1 MRTRSLFLA
10 ACLGLASIC
19 PLAVVSLASGA
30 NLPSGFQQTTVIE
43 ELDEPTALQFSAD
56 GRVFVAEKAGI
67 IKVYEGI
74 ADQTP
79 QEFADLRTKVYDA
92 GDRGLLGLALD
103 PEFPARPYVY
113 VLYAHD
119 APIGGIAPVWG
130 EEDEA
135 GDDCPDPP
143 GLDTH
148 GCVVSGRL
156 SRLTAVEDHASN
168 EKVLIEDWCQQFPS
182 HSIGDLHFDVDGMLY
197 ASGGDG
203 ASYSERDYGQF
214 GEPLNPCGDPP
225 AGVGGVMTPPTAE
238 GGSLRSQ
245 DLRTLADP
253 TGLNGTVIR
262 IDPDTGAGLPDNPMA
277 TNPDADANARRIIG
291 FGLRNPFRFAIHP
304 ETNEVYVGN
313 VGQGSYEELD
323 RFAPTSAEAFNSGWP
338 CYEGDIKPFKSLGL
352 SLCTTLYAEPGS
364 DVMPFFSYH
373 HSEGVFPGDTCP
385 HVDGS
390 AFSGLAF
397 YDGGAFPA
405 SYEGALF
412 FADSVRGCIY
422 TMFPGED
429 GRPDPSTVAPFL
441 SDAGPYP
448 GIDIEVGPDGDLY
461 YVSFF
466 SGDFEPGAVHRISYF
481 PGNQPPVARIV
492 TTGKPWGVSPLEVE
506 FDATGSTDAD
516 NEPLEYEWDLDGD
529 GSFDAPT
536 TSGLV
541 SETYADKQ
549 NHTAAVRVRDEGGAT
564 SIARLTV
571 YPGNTP
577 PAPEIIAPTSDLDWA
592 VGDEI
597 DFSGG
602 AEDAEDDELAS
613 TSLDW
618 SSRLFHCPH
627 GAGDCH
633 GHPLQAF
640 PAVDSGSFAA
650 PDHEFPS
657 YIELTLTAVDSRGL
671 SAKQTVTIHP
681 RTVELAIDSSPTGIT
696 LDADLLSQP
705 TPFALTSIEGSNVTL
720 SAPAS
725 AQVGGEAYVWQ
736 GWSDGGD
743 RVHAVVADA
752 STSYV
757 ATYERAAPAVT
768 DLDPDRGPTAGG
780 NQVVITGTGLSGA
793 IDVAFGDNPVASFT
807 VDSDTQINV
816 PGVPAGSAGAIDVT
830 VTTTAGSSGT
840 AGSDDDYTYEPPPSC
855 TSFAPDRGP
864 TAGGNQVTITGAD
877 LDSATKVEFGAAA
890 VIAPFAESTAATIE
904 LAAPPHAP
912 GAVPVKV
919 TTAGGMATCFG
930 GEYTYS
936 EEGQDEVKD
945 SGNGGGEGMLLLTPP
960 LGDYPPQTHID
971 RRPQKRTRSSTATFA
986 FSASSPGAA
995 FFCRLKGGAYALC
1008 RSPRVYRNLKPGP
1021 HVFRVAAFAAG
1032 KKDPKPAIFHWRVLP
1047 TR

>member
-1 MRTRSLFLA
+1 MRAVVGALACSL
-10 ACLGLASIC
+10 LAS
-19 PLAVVSLASGA
+19 VSLVFATAPALGVV
-30 NLPSGFQQTTVIE
+30 LPSGFQQTTVIE

-67 IKVYEGI
+67 VKVYDGI

-79 QEFADLRTKVYDA
+79 QEFADLRTEVYDA

-119 APIGGIAPVWG
+119 APIGGTAPFWG
-130 EEDEA
+130 EPGEA

-156 SRLTAVEDHASN
+156 SRLTAVGNQASG
-168 EKVLIEDWCQQFPS
+168 EQVLIEDWCQQFPS
-182 HSIGDLHFDVDGMLY
+182 HSIGDLHFDADGMLY

-225 AGVGGVMTPPTAE
+225 AGIGGVMTPPSAE

-245 DLRTLADP
+245 DVRTPATPTDP
-253 TGLNGTVIR
+253 TGLDGTIIR
-262 IDPDTGAGLPDNPMA
+262 IDPDTGQGLPGNPMEGSLDV
-277 TNPDADANARRIIG
+277 NERRIVA

-304 ETNEVYVGN
+304 DTNEVYVGN

-323 RFAPTSAEAFNSGWP
+323 RFAPTSNEPFNSGWP

-397 YDGGAFPA
+397 YDGNAFPD
-405 SYEGALF
+405 SYDGALF

-422 TMFPGED
+422 AMFPAED

-448 GIDIEVGPDGDLY
+448 GIDIEVGPEGDLY
-461 YVSFF
+461 YVSIF

-481 PGNQPPVARIV
+481 PGNQPPVARLI
-492 TTGKPWGVSPLEVE
+492 TTGKPWGASPLEVE

-516 NEPLEYEWDLDGD
+516 NEPLEYEWDFDGD
-529 GSFDAPT
+529 GIFEAPT
-536 TSGLV
+536 QTGLV
-541 SETYADKQ
+541 SKTYADQQ
-549 NHTAAVRVRDEGGAT
+549 NHTAAVRVRDEDGAT

-577 PAPEIIAPTSDLDWA
+577 PAPEIVAPTSDLDWA
-592 VGDEI
+592 VGDDI

-627 GAGDCH
+627 GEGDCH

-681 RTVELAIDSSPTGIT
+681 RTVELAIDSNPPGIT
-696 LDADLLSQP
+696 LDADLLSQVA
-705 TPFALTSIEGSNVTL
+705 PFALTSIEGSKVGL
-720 SAPAS
+720 AAPAT
-725 AQVGGEAYVWQ
+725 AQLGGDTYAWQ
-736 GWSDGGD
+736 SWSDGGD
-743 RVHAVVADA
+743 RVHTVVADQSA
-752 STSYV
+752 SYV
-757 ATYERAAPAVT
+757 ATYSKVEAGDGGDTDDPPPPKRPKRVKAP
-768 DLDPDRGPTAGG
+768 
-780 NQVVITGTGLSGA
+780 S
-793 IDVAFGDNPVASFT
+793 
-807 VDSDTQINV
+807 TQINRH
-816 PGVPAGSAGAIDVT
+816 PGKQTTSPVARFTFSA
-830 VTTTAGSSGT
+830 S
-840 AGSDDDYTYEPPPSC
+840 
-855 TSFAPDRGP
+855 
-864 TAGGNQVTITGAD
+864 
-877 LDSATKVEFGAAA
+877 
-890 VIAPFAESTAATIE
+890 
-904 LAAPPHAP
+904 AP
-912 GAVPVKV
+912 GARFRCK
-919 TTAGGMATCFG
+919 
-930 GEYTYS
+930 
-936 EEGQDEVKD
+936 
-945 SGNGGGEGMLLLTPP
+945 L
-960 LGDYPPQTHID
+960 D
-971 RRPQKRTRSSTATFA
+971 RRPVVQ
-986 FSASSPGAA
+986 
-995 FFCRLKGGAYALC
+995 C
-1008 RSPRVYRNLKPGP
+1008 RSPRVYRNLKSGP
-1021 HVFRVAAFAAG
+1021 HVFRVTAVGAG
-1032 KKDPKPAIFHWRVLP
+1032 GKADPTPAIFRWRVRP
-1047 TR
+1047 AR

>member
-1 MRTRSLFLA
+1 MRAVARAVACSL
-10 ACLGLASIC
+10 LAS
-19 PLAVVSLASGA
+19 VSLALATAPALGA
-30 NLPSGFQQTTVIE
+30 VLPSGFQQTTVIE

-67 IKVYEGI
+67 IKVYDGI

-79 QEFADLRTKVYDA
+79 QEFADLRTEVYDA

-103 PEFPARPYVY
+103 PEFPTRPYVY
-113 VLYAHD
+113 VLYSHD
-119 APIGGIAPVWG
+119 APIGGVAPSWG
-130 EEDEA
+130 EADEA

-148 GCVVSGRL
+148 GCVISGRL
-156 SRLTAVEDHASN
+156 SRLTTVGSQAGSEQ
-168 EKVLIEDWCQQFPS
+168 VLIEDWCQQFPS
-182 HSIGDLHFDVDGMLY
+182 HSIGDLQFDADGMLY
-197 ASGGDG
+197 ASAGDG

-225 AGVGGVMTPPTAE
+225 AEVGGAMTPPSAE

-245 DLRTLADP
+245 DVRTPSDP
-253 TGLNGTVIR
+253 TGLDGTVIR
-262 IDPDTGAGLPDNPMA
+262 IDPDTGEGLSDNPMA
-277 TNPDADANARRIIG
+277 TSPDANARRIIG
-291 FGLRNPFRFAIHP
+291 FGLRNPFRFAIQP
-304 ETNEVYVGN
+304 ETSEVYVGN

-323 RFAPTSAEAFNSGWP
+323 RFAPTSDEPFNSGWP
-338 CYEGDIKPFKSLGL
+338 CYEGDIRPFNSLDL
-352 SLCTTLYAEPGS
+352 TLCESYYAEPGS
-364 DVMPFFSYH
+364 DAAPFFAYE
-373 HSEGVFPGDTCP
+373 HSTGVFPGDTCP

-422 TMFPGED
+422 AMFPGED

-448 GIDIEVGPDGDLY
+448 GIDIEVGPEGDLY

-466 SGDFEPGAVHRISYF
+466 SEGFAPGAVHRISYF
-481 PGNQPPVARIV
+481 PGNQPPVARLV
-492 TTGKPWGVSPLEVE
+492 STGKPWGVSPLAIE

-516 NEPLEYEWDLDGD
+516 EEPLEYEWDLDGD

-536 TSGLV
+536 TDGLV
-541 SETYADKQ
+541 SETYVDKQ
-549 NHTAAVRVRDEGGAT
+549 NHTAAVRVRDEEGAT

-592 VGDEI
+592 VGDDI
-597 DFSGG
+597 DFSGS
-602 AEDAEDDELAS
+602 AEDAQDDQLAS

-627 GAGDCH
+627 GEGGCH

-671 SAKQTVTIHP
+671 SAKQTVRIDP
-681 RTVELAIDSSPTGIT
+681 RTVELTIDSNPPGIT
-696 LDADLLSQP
+696 LDADLLSEA

-725 AQVGGEAYVWQ
+725 AQVGGQAYVWQ

-743 RVHAVVADA
+743 RVHTVVADA

-768 DLDPDRGPTAGG
+768 DLDPDRGPAAGG
-780 NQVVITGTGLSGA
+780 NQAVITGTGLSGA
-793 IDVAFGDNPVASFT
+793 TDVEFGDNPAASFT
-807 VDSDTQINV
+807 VDSDARITV
-816 PGVPAGSAGAIDVT
+816 PGVPAGSAGTVDVT
-830 VTTTAGSSGT
+830 VTTTAGSSDT
-840 AGSDDDYTYEPPPSC
+840 TGSDDDYTYEPPPSC

-877 LDSATKVEFGAAA
+877 LDSATKVEFGAA
-890 VIAPFAESTAATIE
+890 VVSAPFAKSTATTIE
-904 LAAPPHAP
+904 LAAPTHAP
-912 GAVPVKV
+912 GAVPLKV
-919 TTAGGMATCFG
+919 TTAGGTATCFG

-936 EEGQDEVKD
+936 KEEDEDK
-945 SGNGGGEGMLLLTPP
+945 GPGGGGLPLQIPS
-960 LGDYPPQTHID
+960 LGDSPPRTRID
-971 RRPQKRTRSSTATFA
+971 RRPQEKTHSSTARFA
-986 FSASSPGAA
+986 FSASESSARFRCKLDGRPFGQ
-995 FFCRLKGGAYALC
+995 C
-1008 RSPRVYRNLKPGP
+1008 RSPRVYRNLKPGW
-1021 HVFRVAAFAAG
+1021 HVFKVAAIGTDGKADRTPAA
-1032 KKDPKPAIFHWRVLP
+1032 FRWRVLP
-1047 TR
+1047 PR